1 MLVQL
6 PNNDILEMMI
16 ETEVTN
22 NVTWYS
28 LALSVKSA
36 WQTIEGTHHLN
47 LNKMFDDVSDLIK
60 DLESGRRE
68 IIIGVVGMPVI
79 KHESIQYAT

>member
-1 MLVQL
+1 MIATL
-6 PNNDILEMMI
+6 PNKDILEFKI
-16 ETEVTN
+16 ETEVNN

-28 LALSVKSA
+28 LALSVKGL
-36 WQTIEGTHHLN
+36 WQTIEGTQHLN
-47 LNKMFDDVSDLIK
+47 LNKMFSDVSDLII

-79 KHESIQYAT
+79 KQVEEAA